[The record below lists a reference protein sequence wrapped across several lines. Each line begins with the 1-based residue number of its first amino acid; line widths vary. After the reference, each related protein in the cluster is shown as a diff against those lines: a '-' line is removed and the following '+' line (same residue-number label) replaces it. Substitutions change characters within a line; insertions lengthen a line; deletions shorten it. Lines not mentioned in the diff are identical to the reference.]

1 MVVKHELPSKM
12 LQRACSVEV
21 YLCIFAQVNV
31 VQVVCIEVFKVI
43 RVTLCSLFLGPL
55 GLAGDLCKSV
65 VRCWRSNNSQ
75 TLSEDGVEGNAGVPI
90 LAPRRTP
97 SLLHNPIGVA
107 LRLTPANNYGRLN
120 DRFVVGAR
128 CKIGGIRWCVHAT

>member
-43 RVTLCSLFLGPL
+43 RVALCSLFLGPL
-55 GLAGDLCKSV
+55 RLGFTNPLIASNSLFLCLLLTLFGLLGRAGSLCNSF
-65 VRCWRSNNSQ
+65 VRCWRSNNRE
-75 TLSEDGVEGNAGVPI
+75 TFSEDGVGRNAGIPI
-90 LAPRRTP
+90 
-97 SLLHNPIGVA
+97 
-107 LRLTPANNYGRLN
+107 
-120 DRFVVGAR
+120 
-128 CKIGGIRWCVHAT
+128 